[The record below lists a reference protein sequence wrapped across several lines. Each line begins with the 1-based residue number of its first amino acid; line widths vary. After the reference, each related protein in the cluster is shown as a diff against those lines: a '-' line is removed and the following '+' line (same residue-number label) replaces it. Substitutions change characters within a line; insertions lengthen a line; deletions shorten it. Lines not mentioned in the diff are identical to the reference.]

1 MALRT
6 QIVQYVTV
14 GVRNAVRR
22 THLTPPKK
30 SAFVD
35 IFSGNFSSKKDKAVV
50 PGLEVLEFLLDGK
63 SVCLSSFLFIYLSIY
78 LSICRSMY
86 LSICR
91 SIYHSNFSFSN
102 VLRCCL
108 FMPQLTVVHRN
119 LFLTLLSTISP
130 FSSPLSFYPIPVSHP
145 VLSISTIFLSLSTPS
160 CPSLSLSLSLSHQ
173 VSILSK
179 PLPPV
184 CSRS

>member
-63 SVCLSSFLFIYLSIY
+63 SVCLSSFLFIHLSIYLSIYVSIYLSIY
-78 LSICRSMY
+78 LSI
-86 LSICR
+86 
-91 SIYHSNFSFSN
+91 
-102 VLRCCL
+102 
-108 FMPQLTVVHRN
+108 
-119 LFLTLLSTISP
+119 
-130 FSSPLSFYPIPVSHP
+130 
-145 VLSISTIFLSLSTPS
+145 
-160 CPSLSLSLSLSHQ
+160 
-173 VSILSK
+173 
-179 PLPPV
+179 
-184 CSRS
+184 